1 MDYNQPGFYHFSD
14 DSIALVK
21 AIEKNEIQIKESK
34 VSLLD
39 LCAGCGVISIEA
51 SLSLKEIKDIVF
63 VEIQEEYNSFIQENM
78 KKFLKDKVNYQIKN
92 LALSQY
98 TSDEPFDLIV
108 CNPPYFIKGEGRISP
123 NRNKQLCRTFEFDS
137 PQDIIDT
144 MAKNLKENG
153 RGYLLV
159 PKGVKAWESV
169 INKYEKASLLKSL
182 ERAEIYLI
190 LKSNTDK

>member
-108 CNPPYFIKGEGRISP
+108 
-123 NRNKQLCRTFEFDS
+123 
-137 PQDIIDT
+137 
-144 MAKNLKENG
+144 
-153 RGYLLV
+153 
-159 PKGVKAWESV
+159 
-169 INKYEKASLLKSL
+169 
-182 ERAEIYLI
+182 
-190 LKSNTDK
+190 